1 MAPTVSVTGAMKLLC
16 FLAASVCLL
25 PYLTAR
31 PDLSS
36 ILSHIA
42 SRALSTMPMT
52 NNYTPSEGT
61 QRILNLTSK
70 VLIAE
75 SRSGNR
81 SGTHQNLQMAPPL
94 PIFDLALGFIT
105 AVADDTVASNNF
117 PLNSTSEIFQEKV
130 GALGHGSGYLER
142 RHLIPAM
149 LHPLVKRE
157 SAEQCSKG
165 KPCPDGR

>member
-42 SRALSTMPMT
+42 SRALSTMAMT

-94 PIFDLALGFIT
+94 PILDLSLGFIT
-105 AVADDTVASNNF
+105 AVANDTIASNNS
-117 PLNSTSEIFQEKV
+117 PLNPTSEIPQEKF
-130 GALGHGSGYLER
+130 GALGHGPGHLEH
-142 RHLIPAM
+142 RHLTPAM
-149 LHPLVKRE
+149 LHPLVKRGG
-157 SAEQCSKG
+157 AEQCSKG

>member
-1 MAPTVSVTGAMKLLC
+1 MAPTVGVIGAMKLLC
-16 FLAASVCLL
+16 FLVASVCLL

-36 ILSHIA
+36 ILSHIT
-42 SRALSTMPMT
+42 SRALSTMAMT

-94 PIFDLALGFIT
+94 PILDLSLGFIT
-105 AVADDTVASNNF
+105 AITNNTMASNNS
-117 PLNSTSEIFQEKV
+117 PLNSTFEIPQEKF
-130 GALGHGSGYLER
+130 GALGHGPGHLER
-142 RHLIPAM
+142 RHLTPAM
-149 LHPLVKRE
+149 LHPLVKRGG
-157 SAEQCSKG
+157 AEQCSKG